1 MSALLLFG
9 DTERSAA
16 MRHEV
21 PAAIIDPFL
30 FVELGGRKVVL
41 TSELERERIGAA
53 LPGAELLD
61 MFSLGGRERIEEG
74 MSFELAETEAI
85 VRALRQLDVTDTYVP
100 GDFPVLI

>member
-1 MSALLLFG
+1 MTALLLFG

-30 FVELGGRKVVL
+30 FIELDGRKVVL
-41 TSELERERIGAA
+41 TSELERERIGAV

-61 MFSLGGRERIEEG
+61 LFKFGYRDLLEHQAER
-74 MSFELAETEAI
+74 
-85 VRALRQLDVTDTYVP
+85 
-100 GDFPVLI
+100 